1 MFKKIFISILML
13 LFSSSN
19 LLSNSNLFIRVII
32 DDQIITNFDIKKE
45 KSYLIIL
52 NPNLSNLSD
61 DQVLKIAKNSII
73 NETVKKKELE
83 KFYDLN
89 KDISFLDQVKK
100 DLYLKLNLKNEK
112 EFDNLLANKNSYT
125 IEEINNKLKIEILWN
140 ELIYKKYQ
148 KQVKINEDKLIKKIE
163 SEINEN
169 LREYFLSEI
178 FFKKEKSEK
187 LNDKIKKIKS
197 SINEVG
203 FNNTANIFSISESAN
218 YGGKIGWILET
229 NLSKQIAKELKN
241 IEEGKHTNVIQI
253 GNNFL
258 ILKIE
263 KIRLKK
269 KSIDKKA
276 QLQEM
281 KMFETNRQLS
291 LFSNI
296 YFNKIKINYF
306 IDEK

>member
-19 LLSNSNLFIRVII
+19 LLSNSNLFISAII
-32 DDQIITNFDIKKE
+32 DDQIITNFDIQKE

-61 DQVLKIAKNSII
+61 NQAIKIAKNSII

-89 KDISFLDQVKK
+89 KDISFLEQVKK

-112 EFDNLLANKNSYT
+112 EFNNLLVNKKSYSL
-125 IEEINNKLKIEILWN
+125 EEINNKLKIEILWN

-148 KQVKINEDKLIKKIE
+148 KQVKINEKKLLEKIE
-163 SEINEN
+163 NEINEN
-169 LREYFLSEI
+169 LRDYSLSEI
-178 FFKKEKSEK
+178 FFKKEKNEILSE
-187 LNDKIKKIKS
+187 KIKKIKS
-197 SINEVG
+197 SINQVG
-203 FNNTANIFSISESAN
+203 FNNTANIYSISESAN

-229 NLSKQIAKELKN
+229 NLSKQIAKELEN
-241 IEEGKHTNVIQI
+241 IDEGMYTNVIQI

-258 ILKIE
+258 ILKIDR
-263 KIRLKK
+263 IRLKK

>member
-1 MFKKIFISILML
+1 ML

-19 LLSNSNLFIRVII
+19 LLSNSNLFISAII
-32 DDQIITNFDIKKE
+32 DDQIITNFDIQKE

-61 DQVLKIAKNSII
+61 DQAIKIAKNSII
-73 NETVKKKELE
+73 NETVKEELE

-89 KDISFLDQVKK
+89 KDISFLEQVKK

-112 EFDNLLANKNSYT
+112 EFNNLLVNKKSYSL
-125 IEEINNKLKIEILWN
+125 EEINNKLKIEILWN

-148 KQVKINEDKLIKKIE
+148 KQVKINEKKLLEKIE
-163 SEINEN
+163 NEINEN
-169 LREYFLSEI
+169 LRDYSLSEI
-178 FFKKEKSEK
+178 FFKKEKNEILSE
-187 LNDKIKKIKS
+187 KIKKIKS

-203 FNNTANIFSISESAN
+203 FNNTANIYSISESAN

-229 NLSKQIAKELKN
+229 NLSKQIAKELEN
-241 IEEGKHTNVIQI
+241 IDEGMYTNVIQI

-258 ILKIE
+258 ILKIDR
-263 KIRLKK
+263 IRLKK

-281 KMFETNRQLS
+281 KMFETNRQLTQ
-291 LFSNI
+291 FSNI